1 MHFINAESRIS
12 EVFGFV
18 SSGNGTHKISVRET
32 VRNMW
37 RSGIFFRNKQT
48 CCAYKPINFLYISFV
63 FRILEHFLNLKKN
76 VPKFRGKGP
85 IFS

>member
-37 RSGIFFRNKQT
+37 RSGIFFAINKPAAPTNQST
-48 CCAYKPINFLYISFV
+48 FYTFSLLFEFWN
-63 FRILEHFLNLKKN
+63 
-76 VPKFRGKGP
+76 
-85 IFS
+85 IF

>member
-37 RSGIFFRNKQT
+37 RCGMFFIINKPALLQT
-48 CCAYKPINFLYISFV
+48 NQLFI
-63 FRILEHFLNLKKN
+63 HFLCFSNFGTFFEFEKN

>member
-18 SSGNGTHKISVRET
+18 SSGNGTHKISVREP

-37 RSGIFFRNKQT
+37 RCGMFFIIN
-48 CCAYKPINFLYISFV
+48 KPINFLYIFFA